1 MTLRVDEKTDV
12 TVMEAAVSLPPGT
25 VYRGSLWL
33 LDEPLTALFC
43 SNRCPGGIILKTY
56 DLARAM
62 RDAGVPVIGG
72 FQTPMEREC
81 LRLLLRGAQP
91 RDWRTALDEDR
102 LLVLSP
108 FTSTVRR
115 PTAQLAAQRNDLVS
129 ELAHQ
134 VFIAHAAPGSKTEAF
149 ARKLA
154 ATGKPLLTLDSPA
167 NGNLVEIGT
176 EAIAPERVSKSFDRL
191 LRILGDSPI
200 EANGR
205 VRLGDA
211 RTLRGVRPASVDA
224 VVTSPPYI
232 NAIDYLRGHK
242 LALVW
247 LGFATPKIRNIKS
260 LGVGSSTRHQRQ
272 ESNRL
277 NGIVRT
283 ASVEDLSPNIERVVK
298 RYVHDMAACLKQTY
312 RVLRPGGYAVYVV
325 SNSMLRGVEVDTAKI
340 IVETASDAGLQLED
354 SYVRDIPREHRYL
367 PPPQATANSQLATRM
382 RTESVLR
389 FQKNNGQG
397 PQ

>member
-33 LDEPLTALFC
+33 LDDPLTALFC
-43 SNRCPGGIILKTY
+43 SNRCPGGIILKTH

-91 RDWRTALDEDR
+91 VVVCPARGIDNMRIPRDWRTALDEDR

-115 PTAQLAAQRNDLVS
+115 PTAQLATQRNDLVS

-167 NGNLVEIGT
+167 NGNLVG
-176 EAIAPERVSKSFDRL
+176 DRC
-191 LRILGDSPI
+191 GGYCAG
-200 EANGR
+200 EGW
-205 VRLGDA
+205 
-211 RTLRGVRPASVDA
+211 LRG
-224 VVTSPPYI
+224 
-232 NAIDYLRGHK
+232 LRQ
-242 LALVW
+242 
-247 LGFATPKIRNIKS
+247 F
-260 LGVGSSTRHQRQ
+260 
-272 ESNRL
+272 
-277 NGIVRT
+277 NG
-283 ASVEDLSPNIERVVK
+283 
-298 RYVHDMAACLKQTY
+298 
-312 RVLRPGGYAVYVV
+312 
-325 SNSMLRGVEVDTAKI
+325 
-340 IVETASDAGLQLED
+340 AG
-354 SYVRDIPREHRYL
+354 
-367 PPPQATANSQLATRM
+367 
-382 RTESVLR
+382 
-389 FQKNNGQG
+389 
-397 PQ
+397 